1 MLAIDEAAFGPSY
14 PTVAIHSK
22 NLAALM
28 RDTNRLAEAKPLM
41 RRHLAIFIEFERRT
55 GHPHRHRSQGLASCN
70 RLLAQ
75 MGKSEA
81 EIEAAA
87 WWQRAV
93 LETRTN
99 RTVFSDLFVVPAK
112 AAIQEKVVKSADLDA
127 GFAGMTMRWEV
138 GERDGATNSAADMA
152 NTRVDMLNT
161 VDTGVPWSAG

>member
-55 GHPHRHRSQGLASCN
+55 GHPHRHRSQGLASYN

-75 MGKSEA
+75 MGKERGRD
-81 EIEAAA
+81 
-87 WWQRAV
+87 QRGD
-93 LETRTN
+93 R
-99 RTVFSDLFVVPAK
+99 
-112 AAIQEKVVKSADLDA
+112 
-127 GFAGMTMRWEV
+127 
-138 GERDGATNSAADMA
+138 
-152 NTRVDMLNT
+152 
-161 VDTGVPWSAG
+161 